1 MADYKEQVLLIGV
14 KSEQHYIIYQVPPL
28 KRENLTKKPY
38 LLYTHKETRRQIKR

>member
-28 KRENLTKKPY
+28 KRENLTKKQYPLRTY
-38 LLYTHKETRRQIKR
+38 KETRK